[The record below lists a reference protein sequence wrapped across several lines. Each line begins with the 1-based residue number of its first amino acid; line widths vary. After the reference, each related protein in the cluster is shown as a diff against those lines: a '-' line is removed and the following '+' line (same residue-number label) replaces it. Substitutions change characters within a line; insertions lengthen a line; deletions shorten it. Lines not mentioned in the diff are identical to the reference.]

1 MSRSLEIVDELLEEK
16 ENECYKAYG
25 IFLEKQIKELR
36 QIKQDL
42 EVLEIFN
49 KFLGDVEITTYDWDG
64 KKRGE
69 MRFSGTDYY
78 AYAKDENEAL
88 QLVKLKQ
95 WLEENE

>member
-1 MSRSLEIVDELLEEK
+1 MKSLESLEIINVCL
-16 ENECYKAYG
+16 
-25 IFLEKQIKELR
+25 KELDYEHKEDTNIWR
-36 QIKQDL
+36 YDLEVIKQDL

-49 KFLGDVEITTYDWDG
+49 KFFGDVEITTYDWDG

-78 AYAKDENEAL
+78 TYAKDENEAL

-95 WLEENE
+95 WLEENEE